1 MTMNEWKEKANNKL
15 GGKRIKETKTC
26 VLIGIT
32 WKMCK
37 CCETTWALH
46 KSKKWDFGV
55 FERQDLMRICKALCC
70 EKHKS
75 LSNLSL
81 EPCLNFVEAKNNLIL
96 HLCLQNW
103 SPQVTHGSHRG
114 IRGPSLIIS
123 AMFVGFSATSRSS
136 RVGKPSPT
144 EELYLKSCISS
155 AFFVTRIWHAAYV
168 MSEGKI
174 LAIRH
179 THSKDVFNKRAQTR
193 RFCCQ
198 VWMSSCITA
207 PLSSRRFSTFK
218 ADIFPDTERSWQ
230 KQR

>member
-1 MTMNEWKEKANNKL
+1 MNPNFVKPYVVK
-15 GGKRIKETKTC
+15 
-26 VLIGIT
+26 
-32 WKMCK
+32 
-37 CCETTWALH
+37 
-46 KSKKWDFGV
+46 
-55 FERQDLMRICKALCC
+55 
-70 EKHKS
+70 KHKS

-114 IRGPSLIIS
+114 IRGPSLIIN

-144 EELYLKSCISS
+144 EELYLKSIISA

-218 ADIFPDTERSWQ
+218 ADIFPDSERSWQ